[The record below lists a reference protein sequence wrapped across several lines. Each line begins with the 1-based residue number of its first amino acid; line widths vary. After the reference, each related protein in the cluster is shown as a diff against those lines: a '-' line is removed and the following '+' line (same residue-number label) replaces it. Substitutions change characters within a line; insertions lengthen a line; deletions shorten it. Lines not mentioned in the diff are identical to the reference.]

1 LRQIW
6 KFLYWPV
13 VWIITLYVPYCFTP
27 GPWRALGG
35 VTGILLRVAGL
46 LVLAY
51 SMLLTSIGGR
61 TLRLYAH
68 KGGGG
73 FWPDKLFVE
82 GVYGCMRH
90 PQHLG
95 LALFPLGLALL
106 AASPAAVLGSGW
118 SVSAALLFVLLAE
131 EPECLRKYGE
141 EYYKYMMRTPSFTLD
156 PRCLAR
162 GIRFLRR
169 G

>member
-1 LRQIW
+1 MRQIW

-13 VWIITLYVPYCFTP
+13 VWIITLYVPYCFAS
-27 GPWRALGG
+27 GPWRVLGG
-35 VTGILLRVAGL
+35 LAGILLRATGL

-51 SMLLTSIGGR
+51 SLLLTSIGGR

-118 SVSAALLFVLLAE
+118 SLSAALLFVLLAE